1 LGRVSRI
8 AIVLFS
14 IILLLSAC
22 GAQTNSSAVPLSSD
36 AHNNNAQENG
46 GTGDNVQITQQQ
58 VPPSPIIIQGH
69 QATPVQTTST
79 PSTQSTPTSQVS
91 TTSTPTN
98 IPTTGTGTD
107 PYGEPP
113 ALTAEEIQLTQQLF
127 AKINSDRAAS
137 GLYPFQWNETLS
149 GGARLHSWNMYHCGF
164 SHTCPDGKPQC
175 DRIGNEGFT
184 GYTDCGE
191 NIGYAG
197 PFPTP
202 WEGTYKIQQSM
213 VDEPPSGWHR
223 IHLFSTTL
231 NRVGVGVY
239 VDPNGYIWFTED
251 MVS

>member
-1 LGRVSRI
+1 MGRLSHI
-8 AIVLFS
+8 AIVSFS

-22 GAQTNSSAVPLSSD
+22 GAQTSSSANQLGNSASD
-36 AHNNNAQENG
+36 YNTQKG
-46 GTGDNVQITQQQ
+46 GGSGDNVHITQQQ
-58 VPPSPIIIQGH
+58 VPPSPIIVQAH
-69 QATPVQTTST
+69 QAPPT
-79 PSTQSTPTSQVS
+79 PSAQSTPASAVPTA
-91 TTSTPTN
+91 STPTN
-98 IPTTGTGTD
+98 IPTTGTGAD
-107 PYGEPP
+107 PYGAPP
-113 ALTAEEIQLTQQLF
+113 PLTTEEIQLTQKLF
-127 AKINSDRAAS
+127 AKINSDRAVS
-137 GLYPFQWNETLS
+137 GLYPFQWNDTLA
-149 GGARLHSWNMYHCGF
+149 GGARLHSWNMFHCGF

-175 DRIGNEGFT
+175 DRIASEGFA

-213 VDEPPSGWHR
+213 VDEPPTGWHR

-239 VDPNGYIWFTED
+239 VDPTGYIWFTED